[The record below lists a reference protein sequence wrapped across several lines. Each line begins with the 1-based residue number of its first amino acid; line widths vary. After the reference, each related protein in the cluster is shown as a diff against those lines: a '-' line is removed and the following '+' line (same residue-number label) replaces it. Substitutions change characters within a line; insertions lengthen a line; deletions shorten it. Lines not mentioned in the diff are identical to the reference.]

1 MSLNTLNLKQKQGG
15 RIIKQADRSSTL
27 KFALQ
32 DANGSLINLNGQE
45 ADISLFNPNI
55 KKYWSTKANVKD
67 SEVEFKL
74 PGNIEENDYIL
85 EITVGGYVF
94 PSDNDF
100 IIEIVKGFKDLPD
113 METGLKYKQSIEE
126 ITQDYIERSDNKLK
140 ENLDGITNERVKID
154 KANAE
159 ILKNINDTGNKYIN
173 DINTNYAKVKLEFDQ
188 NVQKRKDEFTTI
200 ADNNLNTFT
209 ITSDEAL
216 KNLKKTGDN
225 YLATLLVNYN
235 SAKTEFGKNASQKN
249 TELENNYNTYLS
261 SMGNKLDSFNTN
273 YQTKVTSINQKA
285 DDVIALIGNKKEE
298 VFTEIDGQ
306 VKISADK
313 YLSEFKRA
321 VDNKVDKVVGK
332 DLSDNNFSNLYK
344 NKLDELD
351 GKFTDLENKTNSKIQ
366 ENTNKIN
373 GKVDKVSGEVIELNP
388 LNGLSG
394 NINARKDPLGGVAV
408 WGAVTISNMDYI
420 YKNTKNWAVLPEGYR
435 PNTFTGFSLN
445 GLKSGIGSVVVQ
457 GMGCNSSGEIYYKGI
472 KSIGNE
478 LSDGFNCFFSFYFKA
493 QGAL

>member
-15 RIIKQADRSSTL
+15 RVIKQADRSSTF

-45 ADISLFNPNI
+45 ADIRLFNPNI
-55 KKYWSTKANVKD
+55 KKYWSTKAKVKD

-74 PGNIEENDYIL
+74 PGNVEENDYIL

-113 METGLKYKQSIEE
+113 METGLRYKQTIEE
-126 ITQDYIERSDNKLK
+126 ITQEYIERSDKKLK

-154 KANAE
+154 RANTE

-188 NVQKRKDEFTTI
+188 NVQKRKDEFTKI
-200 ADNNLNTFT
+200 ADNKLNTFT
-209 ITSDEAL
+209 TTSDEAL
-216 KNLKKTGDN
+216 KNLKKTGDSYIN
-225 YLATLLVNYN
+225 NLVINYN

-249 TELENNYNTYLS
+249 TELKNNYDTYLS
-261 SMGNKLDSFNTN
+261 NMENKLDGFNRN
-273 YQTKVTSINQKA
+273 YQAKVTSINQKA
-285 DDVIALIGNKKEE
+285 DDVITLIGNKKEE

-351 GKFTDLENKTNSKIQ
+351 GKFTDLENMTDSKIQ

-373 GKVDKVSGEVIELNP
+373 QKVDKVDKKIINLNL
-388 LNGLSG
+388 LNGLTG
-394 NINARKDPLGGVAV
+394 FIKALKDPLGGVTV
-408 WGAVTISNMDYI
+408 WGVVTTSNMDYI
-420 YKNTKNWAVLPEGYR
+420 YKNISNWAVLPVGYR
-435 PNTFTGFSLN
+435 PSAFVGFSLN
-445 GLKSGIGSVVVQ
+445 GLKSGVGAVVVQ
-457 GMGCNSSGEIYYKGI
+457 GMGCNADGEIYYKGI

-478 LSDGFNCFFSFYFKA
+478 LSDGFNCHFSFYFKTE
-493 QGAL
+493 GA